1 MSTQI
6 DEFLKLS
13 YLMLPLL
20 VGLAVHG
27 VCIKFG
33 WLSWLT
39 PPIDAG
45 ATLRGRHL
53 FGENKTWRG
62 VVAVAFG
69 TAIGFGLQVVLHGIG
84 VGRRVELLNY
94 SDPRVVGLG
103 FAMGAA
109 AMLSELPNSFLKRQ
123 LEIAPGAPAR
133 GVLSGAFYALDQID
147 MLLGVWLVLGC
158 FVKVTTTRVLA
169 SIIFLFVT
177 HQVLTVIGY
186 GLGMRATA
194 R

>member
-1 MSTQI
+1 MSTEI

-13 YLMLPLL
+13 YLILPLL
-20 VGLAVHG
+20 VGLAFHG

-45 ATLRGRHL
+45 ARLRGRHL
-53 FGENKTWRG
+53 FGANKTWRG
-62 VVAVAFG
+62 VIAVAFG
-69 TAIGFGLQVVLHGIG
+69 TAIGFGFQVVLHHMG

-94 SDPRVVGLG
+94 SDPRVMALG

-123 LEIAPGAPAR
+123 LGIAPGAPAR
-133 GVLSGAFYALDQID
+133 GVLGAVFYALDQVD

-158 FVKVTTTRVLA
+158 FIEITIMRVLQ